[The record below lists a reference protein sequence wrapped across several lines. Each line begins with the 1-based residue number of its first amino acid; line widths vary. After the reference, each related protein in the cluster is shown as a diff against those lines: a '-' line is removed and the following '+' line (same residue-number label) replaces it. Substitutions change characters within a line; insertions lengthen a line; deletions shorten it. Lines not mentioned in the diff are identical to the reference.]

1 VPPDNVTTV
10 HTSGLDIESIVA
22 IATLVL
28 AATGTFAGWIGR
40 RIITAVTDL
49 STKLELEL
57 ELETRDNAVN
67 EINNRSIR
75 IETTLRIGARCD
87 DYCYYRMGRDT
98 CRSAVC
104 P

>member
-1 VPPDNVTTV
+1 MLADNVTTV

-28 AATGTFAGWIGR
+28 ATTGTFVEWIGR
-40 RIITAVTDL
+40 RITTAVTDL
-49 STKLELEL
+49 STKLELK
-57 ELETRDNAVN
+57 LETRDAVN
-67 EINNRSIR
+67 EINNGLIR
-75 IETTLRIGARCD
+75 ERQPLRIGARCD
-87 DYCYYRMGRDT
+87 DYCYYRLGRDT